1 MEKEPEPNEECD
13 HLDCTIYL
21 AKQKRDGGPKDFM
34 LGIAL
39 AAFFLMLL
47 WGVKDFGLDLM
58 ILGVVMPLAF
68 GSLING
74 FRAGNNSMG

>member
-1 MEKEPEPNEECD
+1 
-13 HLDCTIYL
+13 
-21 AKQKRDGGPKDFM
+21 M

-58 ILGVVMPLAF
+58 ILGVVTLLAF